1 MSTKE
6 NSVGAISG
14 GKKGKINNFKGG
26 LFWAGWDTQGQTHS
40 SLFKKS
46 SLQSPS
52 ISVAEQP
59 GIALISDIYSSFV
72 GSWPLSQW
80 FILENEHTH
89 TWLIIFGKYLNNLGV
104 RQERAKVVKSM
115 LTGTEN
121 GTGGWAPGVDDKGT
135 GWVPEPMWTS
145 TVQPENTI
153 FLTEMVGRLVKC
165 LLSAVGT
172 LRNACSTHIYVH
184 LCNFRVSEHSEQ
196 INFYDNHHY
205 CPHPWKGLNLHHWEP

>member
-1 MSTKE
+1 MHSGTKGVPVGSSILLRTYVVMSSKE
-6 NSVGAISG
+6 NSIGAISG
-14 GKKGKINNFKGG
+14 VKKGKINNFKRG

-52 ISVAEQP
+52 ISGAEQS
-59 GIALISDIYSSFV
+59 GISLIPDIYSPFV

-115 LTGTEN
+115 LAGTEN
-121 GTGGWAPGVDDKGT
+121 GTGGWAPGLMIRELG
-135 GWVPEPMWTS
+135 ES
-145 TVQPENTI
+145 
-153 FLTEMVGRLVKC
+153 
-165 LLSAVGT
+165 LSLSGPQLSNQKT
-172 LRNACSTHIYVH
+172 
-184 LCNFRVSEHSEQ
+184 
-196 INFYDNHHY
+196 
-205 CPHPWKGLNLHHWEP
+205 